1 MGQMKQVLAVFGALA
16 LLAGCAA
23 QPAQNA
29 ADTADANACTAAA
42 NDAYNAQNYDQL
54 SRPSQAGLQFPASPV
69 QVFQAQQ
76 LGAEHARESQITNC
90 ERNGNTAQPVVNGVP
105 VATPHIINNP

>member
-1 MGQMKQVLAVFGALA
+1 MGSMKQVFMALGTLG
-16 LLAGCAA
+16 LLAGCAPQA
-23 QPAQNA
+23 TDAA
-29 ADTADANACTAAA
+29 ADADASACTAAA
-42 NDAYNAQNYDQL
+42 DSTYNAQNYDQL
-54 SRPSQAGLQFPASPV
+54 SRPAQAGLQFPASPV

-105 VATPHIINNP
+105 VATPHIINSP

>member
-1 MGQMKQVLAVFGALA
+1 MKQVFLALGTLA
-16 LLAGCAA
+16 LLAGCAPQA
-23 QPAQNA
+23 PDAA
-29 ADTADANACTAAA
+29 ADADASACTAVA
-42 NDAYNAQNYDQL
+42 DSTYNAQNYDQL

-90 ERNGNTAQPVVNGVP
+90 ERNGNTAQPVVNGVS
-105 VATPHIINNP
+105 VATPHIINSP